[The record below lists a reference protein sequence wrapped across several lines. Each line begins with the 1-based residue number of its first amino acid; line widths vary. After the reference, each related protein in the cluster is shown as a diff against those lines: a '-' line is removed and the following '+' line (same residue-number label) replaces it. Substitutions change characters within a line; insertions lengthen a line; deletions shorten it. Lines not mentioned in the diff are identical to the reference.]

1 MYTKHPGISIFRRL
15 PKTFLFAKPI
25 YHPSSTHRF
34 LNSYR
39 FSLSKGIIY
48 QAIPVVIPVLLLL
61 SVMLRIIPCSKAKNT
76 CFKSSYNQRLGSAFD
91 TSLLHIL
98 YTIYDILMV
107 TIYFYLFPNKYV
119 TTNG

>member
-34 LNSYR
+34 LNSYM
-39 FSLSKGIIY
+39 FSLSKGIY

-98 YTIYDILMV
+98 YKIDDIL
-107 TIYFYLFPNKYV
+107 IF
-119 TTNG
+119 